1 MIGRRPFLIGSVG
14 LAATPIFARPEWPT
28 TATLG
33 PKSAAG
39 SPAPAAWADSAEAND
54 AVLRIHGW
62 DAAEDPSGASHGQ
75 AWIHVN
81 SSWRAAWR

>member
-1 MIGRRPFLIGSVG
+1 MFAPVSGAGGQVRASGEILKATG
-14 LAATPIFARPEWPT
+14 LPHNSDASWRN
-28 TATLG
+28 L
-33 PKSAAG
+33 
-39 SPAPAAWADSAEAND
+39 PAAWADSAEAND